1 MAVLSLAPPPLPGEL
16 LASWIGRLACLYDA
30 PSDLLWHELAGAL
43 AVELAPFGHHQP
55 GGDGLREQFARIAIA
70 TRLEVGAVAAT
81 AMRVMLP
88 AAPVRWLRSEIV
100 STYRVPWCP
109 PCLRDDVTHHRPPYL
124 RRLWAAGCVVIC
136 PRHRA
141 ALVDTCPGCQRR
153 TRAVFRWEGRG
164 PVLVCTAC
172 EALLHDYATGSSS
185 AAGNG
190 PTGSVAGDCLSA
202 AIAGASW
209 LQAKLL
215 RALGGHPV
223 AVCRDAAPARTLPI
237 VEALV
242 GYLLFPLGIVRDVGW
257 PATGPK
263 GMPPRCSTTGLSARD
278 AFAVAAAVAAL
289 LALPDEELDD
299 RFEGALWRQRTL
311 GEPIDLSRLWLRP
324 DDGGGVLRCDRQH
337 VFTASQD
344 IGVAVALTVLGDP
357 VIAAYLAARRRVAVP
372 PSGAT
377 PPPRATPPP
386 EADDRFLQM
395 AQRILTDPANV
406 VRLAA
411 ARTPAVRR
419 RLLGRLAREAL
430 EAAELPAT
438 STRAG
443 HARVPGRAAL

>member
-1 MAVLSLAPPPLPGEL
+1 MAVLPLAPPPLPGEL

-30 PSDLLWHELAGAL
+30 PSDLLWYELAGSP
-43 AVELAPFGHHQP
+43 AVEVAPIGDHQP
-55 GGDGLREQFARIAIA
+55 GGSGLGEQLARIAIA
-70 TRLEVGAVAAT
+70 TRSEVGAVTAT
-81 AMRVMLP
+81 AMSVMLP
-88 AAPVRWLRSEIV
+88 AAPASWLRSEVV
-100 STYRVPWCP
+100 STYQVPWCP
-109 PCLRDDVTHHRPPYL
+109 ACLRDDAAHHRPPYL
-124 RRLWAAGCVVIC
+124 RRLWAAGCVVVC
-136 PRHRA
+136 PRHQA
-141 ALVDTCPGCQRR
+141 ALVDTCSGCQRR
-153 TRAVFRWEGRG
+153 TRPVFRWERRG
-164 PVLVCTAC
+164 PVLVCAAC
-172 EALLHDYATGSSS
+172 EALLHDYATGSSCD
-185 AAGNG
+185 AGNG
-190 PTGSVAGDCLSA
+190 PTGSLAGDCHSA
-202 AIAGASW
+202 AISGAGW

-215 RALGGHPV
+215 RALRGHPA
-223 AVCRDAAPARTLPI
+223 AVCRDATPARTLPI

-263 GMPPRCSTTGLSARD
+263 GTPTSPRRSPTGLPARD

-311 GEPIDLSRLWLRP
+311 GEPIDLSRLWLHP
-324 DDGGGVLRCDRQH
+324 ADGGGVLRCDRQH

-344 IGVAVALTVLGDP
+344 IGVAVALAVLGDP
-357 VIAAYLAARRRVAVP
+357 VIAAYLAARRSVAALP
-372 PSGAT
+372 PRST
-377 PPPRATPPP
+377 PP
-386 EADDRFLQM
+386 EENDRFLEM

-430 EAAELPAT
+430 RAAELPAT

>member
-1 MAVLSLAPPPLPGEL
+1 MAVLPLAPPPLPGEL

-30 PSDLLWHELAGAL
+30 PSDLLWYELAGAL

-81 AMRVMLP
+81 AMSVMLP

-109 PCLRDDVTHHRPPYL
+109 PCLRDDVAHHRPPYL

-153 TRAVFRWEGRG
+153 TRPVFRWEGRG
-164 PVLVCTAC
+164 SVLVCTAC
-172 EALLHDYATGSSS
+172 EALLHDYATGSSFH
-185 AAGNG
+185 AGNG
-190 PTGSVAGDCLSA
+190 PTGSLAGDCPSA
-202 AIAGASW
+202 AILGAGW
-209 LQAKLL
+209 LQTKLL
-215 RALGGHPV
+215 RALRGHPV

-242 GYLLFPLGIVRDVGW
+242 GYLLFPLEIVRDVGW
-257 PATGPK
+257 PATGTK

-311 GEPIDLSRLWLRP
+311 GEAIDLSRLWLRP

-357 VIAAYLAARRRVAVP
+357 VIAAYLAARRSVAV
-372 PSGAT
+372 

-386 EADDRFLQM
+386 EEDDRFLPM
-395 AQRILTDPANV
+395 ARRILTDPANV
-406 VRLAA
+406 VRLAN
-411 ARTPAVRR
+411 ARTPTVRR

-430 EAAELPAT
+430 QASGPPAT
-438 STRAG
+438 SIRAG
-443 HARVPGRAAL
+443 HARAPGRAAL

>member
-1 MAVLSLAPPPLPGEL
+1 MAVLPLAPPPLPGEL

-30 PSDLLWHELAGAL
+30 PPDLLWYELAGAP

-55 GGDGLREQFARIAIA
+55 GGNGLREQFARIAIA

-81 AMRVMLP
+81 AASVMLP
-88 AAPVRWLRSEIV
+88 AAPARWLRSEVV
-100 STYRVPWCP
+100 STYQVPWCP
-109 PCLRDDVTHHRPPYL
+109 PCLRDDVAHHRPPYL

-153 TRAVFRWEGRG
+153 TRPVFRWEGRG
-164 PVLVCTAC
+164 PVLVCATC
-172 EALLHDYATGSSS
+172 EALLHDYATRSSS
-185 AAGNG
+185 DAGNG
-190 PTGSVAGDCLSA
+190 ATASFAGACPSA
-202 AIAGASW
+202 AILGAGW
-209 LQAKLL
+209 LQTKLL
-215 RALGGHPV
+215 RALRGHPV
-223 AVCRDAAPARTLPI
+223 AVYRNATPARFLPI

-242 GYLLFPLGIVRDVGW
+242 GYLLFPLGIVRSVEW

-263 GMPPRCSTTGLSARD
+263 GAPTPRRCSPTGLSARD

-289 LALPDEELDD
+289 LALPGEELDD
-299 RFEGALWRQRTL
+299 RFEGALWRQRML
-311 GEPIDLSRLWLRP
+311 GEPIDLSRLWLHLAE
-324 DDGGGVLRCDRQH
+324 GGGVLRCDRQH
-337 VFTASQD
+337 VFMATRD

-372 PSGAT
+372 PPRST
-377 PPPRATPPP
+377 PAP
-386 EADDRFLQM
+386 EEGDRFLQM
-395 AQRILTDPANV
+395 AQRTLTDPANV
-406 VRLAA
+406 VRLAN

-430 EAAELPAT
+430 QAAGLPAT

-443 HARVPGRAAL
+443 RARVPGQAAI

>member
-1 MAVLSLAPPPLPGEL
+1 MAVLPLAPPPLPGEL

-30 PSDLLWHELAGAL
+30 PPDPLWYELAGAS

-55 GGDGLREQFARIAIA
+55 GGNGLREQFARIAIA
-70 TRLEVGAVAAT
+70 TRSEVGAVAAT
-81 AMRVMLP
+81 AMSVMLP
-88 AAPVRWLRSEIV
+88 AAPARWLRSEIV
-100 STYRVPWCP
+100 STCQVPWCP
-109 PCLRDDVTHHRPPYL
+109 RCLRDDVAHQRPPYL

-153 TRAVFRWEGRG
+153 TRPVFRWEGRG
-164 PVLVCTAC
+164 PVLVCAAC

-185 AAGNG
+185 DAGNG
-190 PTGSVAGDCLSA
+190 PTGSFAGDCPSA
-202 AIAGASW
+202 AIFGAGW
-209 LQAKLL
+209 LQTKLL
-215 RALGGHPV
+215 RALRGRSL

-263 GMPPRCSTTGLSARD
+263 GTPTPPPCSPTGLSARD
-278 AFAVAAAVAAL
+278 AFAVVAAVAAL

-299 RFEGALWRQRTL
+299 RFEGALWRQRTR
-311 GEPIDLSRLWLRP
+311 GEPIDLSRLWLHP
-324 DDGGGVLRCDRQH
+324 ADGGGVLRCDRRH
-337 VFTASQD
+337 VFMASQD
-344 IGVAVALTVLGDP
+344 IGIAVALTVLGDP

-372 PSGAT
+372 P
-377 PPPRATPPP
+377 PRATPPP
-386 EADDRFLQM
+386 EDDDRFLQM

-430 EAAELPAT
+430 QASGPPAM